1 LLSIM
6 EAIKLLKDK
15 EIFYKGFEVLKTR
28 KEEFKKFPIWEKK
41 LKDFVKENNLTLE

>member
-1 LLSIM
+1 M

-15 EIFYKGFEVLKTR
+15 ETFNKGFEVIKTR
-28 KEEFKKFPIWEKK
+28 KEEFKKFPGWEKD